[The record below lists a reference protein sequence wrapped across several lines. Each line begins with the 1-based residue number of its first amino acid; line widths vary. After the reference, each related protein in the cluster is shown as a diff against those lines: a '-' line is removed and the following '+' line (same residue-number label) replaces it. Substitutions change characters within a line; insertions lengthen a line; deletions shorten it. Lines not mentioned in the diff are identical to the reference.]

1 MEVQQRSSALVLFDI
16 SPLGAMLS
24 TRSSGLLR
32 STQSV
37 RAASSSIWGSDSWR
51 YDKESFKQWVVASTK
66 DGTAEQQ
73 QMYGYLALSFGDV
86 DIDKDGWINQE
97 EFDKLLEK
105 VAGLPRRFG
114 LAPSWRAEYGSIEK
128 RNAARKAMFEAIDG
142 ADGFKPRGKIAMGQF
157 LTWSTEHIIGK
168 VGTIRGEAGRVAFR
182 HVEDFT
188 KEEYVAYV
196 DEAVNK
202 PDSIASTT
210 LYNYLLTLFVE
221 ADTDCKGRISYE
233 QFDDLVE
240 IAAASPRHFG
250 LAPAGRDAAAR
261 RMMFDAMDYNKSGYV
276 TFRKFLRFVR
286 DHAREKVAEML
297 PQGG

>member
-1 MEVQQRSSALVLFDI
+1 MRS
-16 SPLGAMLS
+16 LS
-24 TRSSGLLR
+24 RTAFPAARAVSTSSTFGE
-32 STQSV
+32 
-37 RAASSSIWGSDSWR
+37 AWR
-51 YDKESFKQWVVASTK
+51 YDKGAFKTWVTKASTEDCVEK
-66 DGTAEQQ
+66 KQLYAH
-73 QMYGYLALSFGDV
+73 LALSFGDV
-86 DIDKDGWINQE
+86 DNDKDGWITPE
-97 EFDKLLEK
+97 EFDLLLEK
-105 VAGLPRRFG
+105 VAALPRRFG
-114 LAPSWRAEYGSIEK
+114 LAPSWQVEYGGDAAK
-128 RNAARKAMFEAIDG
+128 RKAGRKAMFDAIDG

-157 LTWSTEHIIGK
+157 LGWSTTHIFSK
-168 VGTIRGEAGRVAFR
+168 VASIKGETGRVAFR

-196 DEAVNK
+196 EEAVNK

-221 ADTDCKGRISYE
+221 ADVDCKGKISYE
-233 QFDDLVE
+233 QFDGLVE

-286 DHAREKVAEML
+286 EHAREKVTEYKA
-297 PQGG
+297 QN

>member
-16 SPLGAMLS
+16 FPSGAMLC

-128 RNAARKAMFEAIDG
+128 RNAARKAMFDAIDG

-157 LTWSTEHIIGK
+157 ITWAKKHIAGK
-168 VGTIRGEAGRVAFR
+168 APTLVKTTGDVSFR
-182 HVEDFT
+182 HIEDYT
-188 KEEYVAYV
+188 VTEYLSFL
-196 DEAVNK
+196 DKAVN
-202 PDSIASTT
+202 DHTSGASASF
-210 LYNYLLTLFVE
+210 YNYLLTLFVE
-221 ADTDCKGRISYE
+221 A
-233 QFDDLVE
+233 
-240 IAAASPRHFG
+240 
-250 LAPAGRDAAAR
+250 
-261 RMMFDAMDYNKSGYV
+261 
-276 TFRKFLRFVR
+276 
-286 DHAREKVAEML
+286 
-297 PQGG
+297 

>member
-1 MEVQQRSSALVLFDI
+1 
-16 SPLGAMLS
+16 MLC

-157 LTWSTEHIIGK
+157 LAWSRNHLAGKAATIGSIT
-168 VGTIRGEAGRVAFR
+168 GDVAFR
-182 HVEDFT
+182 NIQSYTSEQYLAFLD
-188 KEEYVAYV
+188 K
-196 DEAVNK
+196 AVND
-202 PDSIASTT
+202 PTSGASASF
-210 LYNYLLTLFVE
+210 YNYLLTTFVE
-221 ADTDCKGRISYE
+221 ADNGCKGKISFE
-233 QFDDLVE
+233 EFNRLVDL
-240 IAAASPRHFG
+240 AAATPRYFK
-250 LAPAGRDAAAR
+250 LAPDSSDEATRKK
-261 RMMFDAMDYNKSGYV
+261 MFESMDTSNSGFV
-276 TFRKFLRFVR
+276 TFRKFLRFTREHVR
-286 DHAREKVAEML
+286 AKLAAHGK
-297 PQGG
+297 